1 MYLSSIY
8 ARIICTIVKV
18 FSRILCWD
26 SQKIMSHWDCLR
38 CQISQFW
45 TYGRQISFT
54 LKCFNFGP
62 KYKKQSWSRPKL
74 TLKNITF
81 QIKCMNICMDINIW
95 SSLYSAAQIL
105 ADNLPKWLF
114 QKGRSQLWIRSF
126 QFLALLFFREE
137 ANSRVYGFINYSKI
151 KRNLR
156 RTVS

>member
-45 TYGRQISFT
+45 TFGRQISFT

-62 KYKKQSWSRPKL
+62 KYKKKKKPVLVKTKAYFKKHYIS
-74 TLKNITF
+74 N
-81 QIKCMNICMDINIW
+81 
-95 SSLYSAAQIL
+95 
-105 ADNLPKWLF
+105 
-114 QKGRSQLWIRSF
+114 
-126 QFLALLFFREE
+126 
-137 ANSRVYGFINYSKI
+137 
-151 KRNLR
+151 
-156 RTVS
+156 